1 MQEVSQKDCRKIF
14 ITLILVCKSHAFHV
28 KFQFVKMVD
37 AKRRTVFQ
45 MKLELWIFWRNYIV
59 VFRNHKH
66 QEKNQV
72 RFVNI
77 SLTECLKLSAKL
89 RNFLFY
95 WENWKNMYTYR
106 KENNSSETK
115 HRIEIWK

>member
-1 MQEVSQKDCRKIF
+1 MQVTCFSGKIS
-14 ITLILVCKSHAFHV
+14 VCKSGGC
-28 KFQFVKMVD
+28 KM
-37 AKRRTVFQ
+37 ANCFQ

-66 QEKNQV
+66 QEKNQI
-72 RFVNI
+72 RFLNI
-77 SLTECLKLSAKL
+77 SLTECLKSSLKL
-89 RNFLFY
+89 RNFMLY

-106 KENNSSETK
+106 EENNSSETK